1 MIQLICISIAIY
13 ARPGKDA
20 SLNNGI
26 REGTSV
32 DSQDITRFVSF
43 QFSRINKINQ
53 HLFYKNFF
61 YFRYCFEIATLFG
74 AIEFLFIQQGEEI
87 KNSGMKSFLKNLV
100 NLRVF

>member
-53 HLFYKNFF
+53 HLFYNFF
-61 YFRYCFEIATLFG
+61 SISD
-74 AIEFLFIQQGEEI
+74 IV
-87 KNSGMKSFLKNLV
+87 LKLQ
-100 NLRVF
+100 LSSEQ